1 MIDGVDTRPASR
13 LRWPLWVA
21 LGVVGVLLF
30 CGLPAGLVAV
40 LIARMPETTDLPGV
54 AASATPARSPIAGD
68 PAEVTGAWLGERI
81 DLLLDQ
87 QAQALLRGDEQAFL
101 AVADPASPAAADLK
115 RQFRVLR
122 SMKVAAWEPS
132 RNGPLAQMTNNAA
145 EWRVLVTVGHCF
157 VVPGCRTGPVTIG
170 TRWVDDGR
178 QPRLVAI
185 EPSMSG
191 VEGPRPWEV
200 TDLAVAIGS
209 RTLVAVPQ
217 SVRNQLPDLLKAA
230 EQAATVADRYAVD
243 GSPPDVYRV
252 FYALKPEWEKWYGGG
267 RPAWTGGYAVG
278 IGGDRFDVVLNSDG
292 LHRTAVD
299 DLLRHEMTHVAS
311 LPERGHASSE
321 NWWLVEGIAEYAG
334 AGGRPVGEYDRRED
348 VARLLGMTSGGW
360 NGRLESLEPAESAED
375 WRVSG
380 SYGIGYLAA
389 RYLADRF
396 GEERLLAFFKAV
408 VHDGQSQADAGR
420 DAFGMDWGPLHEE
433 CVAYVRAAR

>member
-1 MIDGVDTRPASR
+1 M
-13 LRWPLWVA
+13 WVA
-21 LGVVGVLLF
+21 LGVVAVLLF
-30 CGLPAGLVAV
+30 CGVPAGLAAV
-40 LIARMPETTDLPGV
+40 LIARMPQTPALPDA
-54 AASATPARSPIAGD
+54 AASAAPARSPVAGD
-68 PAEVTGAWLGERI
+68 PPEVVGAWLAERI

-87 QAQALLRGDEQAFL
+87 QAQALLRGDEQGFVG
-101 AVADPASPAAADLK
+101 VADPASPAAADLK

-122 SMKVAAWEPS
+122 SMKVAAWDPS
-132 RNGPLAQMTNNAA
+132 RNGPLARMAGNTA
-145 EWRVLVTVGHCF
+145 EWRVLVTVEHCF
-157 VVPGCRTGPVTIG
+157 VVPGCDPGPVTIG

-178 QPRLVAI
+178 QPRLVAV

-200 TDLAVAIGS
+200 TDLAVAIGT

-243 GSPPDVYRV
+243 GSKPDLYRV
-252 FYALKPEWEKWYGGG
+252 FYALKPDWERWYGGG

-311 LPERGHASSE
+311 LPERGHASGE
-321 NWWLVEGIAEYAG
+321 RWWLVEGIAEYAG
-334 AGGRPVGEYDRRED
+334 AGGRPVREYDRLED
-348 VARLLGMTSGGW
+348 VTRLLGTTSGGW
-360 NGRLESLEPAESAED
+360 NGRLESLEPAAGAED

-380 SYGIGYLAA
+380 SYGVGYLAT
-389 RYLADRF
+389 RYLVDRF
-396 GEERLLAFFKAV
+396 SEERLLAFFKAV
-408 VHDGQSQADAGR
+408 VHDGRSEEDASVEV
-420 DAFGMDWGPLHEE
+420 FGVEWSVLHQE
-433 CVAYVRAAR
+433 CVTYARSAR